1 MPLIKRA
8 SMNYLELDQAMLYSM
23 VNMKLRDFY
32 RDLEDF
38 CLSENL
44 ELSDFQERLN
54 ELDLIYNK
62 DTNQLEFK

>member
-1 MPLIKRA
+1 
-8 SMNYLELDQAMLYSM
+8 MNYLELDEAMLYSM

-38 CLSENL
+38 CLSENVDQ
-44 ELSDFQERLN
+44 SDFKERLN
-54 ELDLIYNK
+54 ELGLNYNK